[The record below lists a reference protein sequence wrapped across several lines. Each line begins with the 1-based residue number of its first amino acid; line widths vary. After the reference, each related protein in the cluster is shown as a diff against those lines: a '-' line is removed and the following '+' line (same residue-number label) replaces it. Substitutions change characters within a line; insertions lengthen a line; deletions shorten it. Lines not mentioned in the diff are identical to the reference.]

1 MRLAILAALS
11 ACSLMPTGCSFGA
24 RIQCRASE
32 EPAVID
38 SLYFGTSRPNGTVTT
53 EEWRQFLAQSITP
66 RFPAGLTAWEAAG
79 QWRNSA
85 GEIQKEQSHVL
96 HLVHPD
102 TAENEQ
108 AVNDVIRAYKETFQQ
123 DAVLRVRSGTCISF

>member
-1 MRLAILAALS
+1 M
-11 ACSLMPTGCSFGA
+11 
-24 RIQCRASE
+24 
-32 EPAVID
+32 ID
-38 SLYFGTSRPNGTVTT
+38 SLYFGTSRSTGTVTAD
-53 EEWRQFLAQSITP
+53 EWRQFLANFITP

-102 TAENEQ
+102 TTENEQ
-108 AVNDVIRAYKETFQQ
+108 AINDVIDAYKKSFQQ
-123 DAVLRVRSGTCISF
+123 DAVLRVRSRTCISF